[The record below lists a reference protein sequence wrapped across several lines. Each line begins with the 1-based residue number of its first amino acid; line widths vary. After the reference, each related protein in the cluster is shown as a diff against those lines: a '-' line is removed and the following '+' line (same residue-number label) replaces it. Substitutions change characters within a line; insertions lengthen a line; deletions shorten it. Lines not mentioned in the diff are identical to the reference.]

1 MDKEQYKVQL
11 GRMISESSYY
21 QRTLKHIV
29 AIIEDT
35 NDDKKLG
42 KKIRKFYRIK
52 FEFVIRNFY
61 KNY

>member
-1 MDKEQYKVQL
+1 MDKEQYKDQL
-11 GRMISESSYY
+11 GRTIAESSYY

-42 KKIRKFYRIK
+42 KKIRKFYEE
-52 FEFVIRNFY
+52 EF
-61 KNY
+61 